1 LAFLRLFSWSASRP
15 FTRAPIRILAAT
27 HRNLEALVKTGQFR
41 EDLYYRLNVVTAVLP
56 SLRERR
62 EDLPLLMDHFLR
74 LFAEKNRKAI
84 RGFTQEAR
92 ELLLRY
98 DYPGNVRE
106 LENIVE
112 RAVVLTRDDVI
123 GSADLPLST
132 EGLEEVESDQSSLP
146 ATVEGVERRMI
157 REALVRSGGVQTR
170 AAEMLGISERA
181 LRYKLKK
188 YGLSSED
195 SR

>member
-1 LAFLRLFSWSASRP
+1 
-15 FTRAPIRILAAT
+15 
-27 HRNLEALVKTGQFR
+27 
-41 EDLYYRLNVVTAVLP
+41 
-56 SLRERR
+56 
-62 EDLPLLMDHFLR
+62 MDHFLR

>member
-27 HRNLEALVKTGQFR
+27 HRNLEALVKAGQFR

-112 RAVVLTRDDVI
+112 RAVVLTRDDAI
-123 GSADLPLST
+123 GRSDLPLST
-132 EGLEEVESDQSSLP
+132 RTLEETESAEKSMP
-146 ATVEGVERRMI
+146 AAVKGVERRMI

>member
-1 LAFLRLFSWSASRP
+1 LR
-15 FTRAPIRILAAT
+15 
-27 HRNLEALVKTGQFR
+27 K
-41 EDLYYRLNVVTAVLP
+41 
-56 SLRERR
+56 
-62 EDLPLLMDHFLR
+62 
-74 LFAEKNRKAI
+74 KNRKAI

>member
-1 LAFLRLFSWSASRP
+1 
-15 FTRAPIRILAAT
+15 
-27 HRNLEALVKTGQFR
+27 
-41 EDLYYRLNVVTAVLP
+41 
-56 SLRERR
+56 
-62 EDLPLLMDHFLR
+62 MDHFLR

-157 REALVRSGGVQTR
+157 RTAALVRSGGMQTR